1 MRKAISTV
9 LALGLI
15 VFGLWWLWGL
25 EMYPPPVVKVFHILV
40 GAFPIFVGGV
50 WLASDWWF
58 DR

>member
-15 VFGLWWLWGL
+15 AFGAWWLWAL
-25 EMYPPPVVKVFHILV
+25 EVNPPPVVRVYSILV
-40 GAFPIFVGGV
+40 GAFPIFVGAI